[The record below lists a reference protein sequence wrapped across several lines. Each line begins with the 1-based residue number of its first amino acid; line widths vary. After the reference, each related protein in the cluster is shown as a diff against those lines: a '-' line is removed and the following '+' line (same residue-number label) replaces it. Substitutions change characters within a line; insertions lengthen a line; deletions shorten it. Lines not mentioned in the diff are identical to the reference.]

1 MVVRPS
7 LPVRSV
13 NPYIDIHRMYSRSP
27 HHLSLQLLLFFKV
40 NATHLPPIKY
50 QILNCQGK
58 DILVRAPALFL
69 WLQTRSLLSY
79 N

>member
-13 NPYIDIHRMYSRSP
+13 NPYIDIHRMYP
-27 HHLSLQLLLFFKV
+27 HARLSDCFVSHLFQV
-40 NATHLPPIKY
+40 NAAHLPPVKY

-58 DILVRAPALFL
+58 DILVRIPGLALF
-69 WLQTRSLLSY
+69 QAR
-79 N
+79 